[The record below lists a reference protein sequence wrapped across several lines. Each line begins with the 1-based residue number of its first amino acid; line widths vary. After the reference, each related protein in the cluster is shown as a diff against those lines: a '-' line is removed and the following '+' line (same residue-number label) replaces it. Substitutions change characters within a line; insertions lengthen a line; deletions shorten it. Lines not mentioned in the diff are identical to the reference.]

1 MPISPEED
9 PFATGLY
16 NDTENAA
23 DGGDKSYEGIV
34 ESLRRWNWEVVFV
47 GALSE
52 EIGDD
57 PVEQEAVAEELWER
71 FRCAPVF
78 LVISIRHRF
87 FFLKKNVFPQTR
99 NECQPF
105 IN

>member
-1 MPISPEED
+1 MSRSRFLQIEKKRALRFEQEAVRTVPISPEED
-9 PFATGLY
+9 PFASGLY
-16 NDTENAA
+16 NDTEDAA
-23 DGGDKSYEGIV
+23 DGDDKSYEAIV

-78 LVISIRHRF
+78 LVI
-87 FFLKKNVFPQTR
+87 
-99 NECQPF
+99 
-105 IN
+105 